1 MNIMGTGTMI
11 CARNAGV
18 DVGKPHIAT
27 KWVTLVYVRLWPL
40 GTYRLQETDFSGVG
54 FPFIGGLLT
63 SKYAVLETLPWTSNK
78 GHIIRSLTV
87 GWGMIGFVLLALI
100 HG

>member
-1 MNIMGTGTMI
+1 MI

-18 DVGKPHIAT
+18 DPNEPHIAT
-27 KWVTLVYVRLWPL
+27 KWVTLLYFRLWPL

-54 FPFIGGLLT
+54 IPFVGGQLT

-78 GHIIRSLTV
+78 GHIIRSLIV
-87 GWGMIGFVLLALI
+87 GWGMIGFVVWAVIL
-100 HG
+100 G